1 MMKSFFLLIL
11 LINGLF
17 SQIDMDFSYEMQY
30 GNGKQV
36 IGQASDDPKK
46 EEYSYFQ
53 NILDMNTH
61 LGDNIYIYTQ
71 LEYSNPPIYGYN
83 RTTLDSL
90 MTSFYLEFSN
100 EKLNVKIGDQY
111 ELYGRGLSYF
121 QIHMSNQKKPQH
133 QLQLQELAHLLLI
146 QYQCHYVSFLQ
157 K

>member
-1 MMKSFFLLIL
+1 MKSFFLSMLMM
-11 LINGLF
+11 NVLF

-61 LGDNIYIYTQ
+61 IGDNVYVFTQ
-71 LEYSNPPIYGYN
+71 FEYSNPPIYGYN

-90 MTSFYLEFSN
+90 TTSFYLEFSN
-100 EKLNVKIGDQY
+100 ERFVEKMK
-111 ELYGRGLSYF
+111 
-121 QIHMSNQKKPQH
+121 
-133 QLQLQELAHLLLI
+133 
-146 QYQCHYVSFLQ
+146 
-157 K
+157 